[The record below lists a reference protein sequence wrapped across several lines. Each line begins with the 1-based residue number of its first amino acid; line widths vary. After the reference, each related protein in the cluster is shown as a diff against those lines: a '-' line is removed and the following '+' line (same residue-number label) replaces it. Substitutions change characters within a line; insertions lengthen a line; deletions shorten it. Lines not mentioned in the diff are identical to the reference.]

1 MAKPS
6 SGARKA
12 TPAAKKVKATKAP
25 PASKQKAA
33 PKKAK
38 AEEGGKKKPAA
49 KVAST
54 AKKAVSVAKAATKKV
69 VATVK
74 KAATTV
80 KEAATKQAPAK
91 EAPAKQAPAKQAP
104 AKQAPAKESTP
115 KLKDGA
121 ARVKEAAA
129 RAKEAAGK
137 TGQLPSAERPRPRAT
152 KLPPQGEPLN
162 KRDMEQLLTA
172 GAGRG
177 VMGEGSLKGRLVVN
191 DGMPYLVVVGRD
203 KRELTFL
210 LQGPDQEVLPAY
222 VDHKVSVSG
231 LIRKATNYGGS
242 VDVRKFSAKKPE
254 IEIPQPV
261 TEPENKLRFLSPGEV
276 SMVTNAGMGS
286 GMKGFATLRGNLEM
300 TGEEFVLVVSHG
312 GTRQQ
317 VSFILEGKGAK
328 GLRKHLGQTLAITG
342 VVDKTSGWGGRIEV
356 EAIELRPTEARL
368 MSREGMELVHVEG
381 EQPGPFE
388 VKLNHAFSVRLQE
401 QPGSTWA
408 IEPTMAKRVGLR
420 EANFEPGSDGGPA
433 TREFF
438 FSPRNPGSM
447 EIEFFLAKAL
457 NPGQVERS
465 FKMNVNVKP

>member
-25 PASKQKAA
+25 APASKQKAA

-38 AEEGGKKKPAA
+38 AEEGDKKKPAA

-80 KEAATKQAPAK
+80 KEATTKQAPAK
-91 EAPAKQAPAKQAP
+91 EAPAK
-104 AKQAPAKESTP
+104 ESAP

-177 VMGEGSLKGRLVVN
+177 VTGEGSLKGRLVVN
-191 DGMPYLVVVGRD
+191 EGMPYLVVVGRD

-231 LIRKATNYGGS
+231 LIKKATNYGGS

-276 SMVTNAGMGS
+276 SMVTNAGMGA

-328 GLRKHLGQTLAITG
+328 GLRKHLGQTLAVTG
-342 VVDKTSGWGGRIEV
+342 VVDKSSGWGGRIEV
-356 EAIELRPTEARL
+356 EAVELRPTEARL
-368 MSREGMELVHVEG
+368 MSREGMELVQVEG

-420 EANFEPGSDGGPA
+420 EANFEPGSDGSA

-465 FKMNVNVKP
+465 FKMTVNVKP

>member
-12 TPAAKKVKATKAP
+12 TPAAKKLKATKASA

-38 AEEGGKKKPAA
+38 AEEGGKKKPVE

-54 AKKAVSVAKAATKKV
+54 AKKAASVAKAATKKV
-69 VATVK
+69 VAQVK
-74 KAATTV
+74 KVAATV
-80 KEAATKQAPAK
+80 KEAATKQAPAAK
-91 EAPAKQAPAKQAP
+91 EAPAKEASG
-104 AKQAPAKESTP
+104 KEASP

-121 ARVKEAAA
+121 TRVKEAAA
-129 RAKEAAGK
+129 RAKEASGK
-137 TGQLPSAERPRPRAT
+137 VSQFPAAERPRPRAT

-177 VMGEGSLKGRLVVN
+177 VTGEGSLKGRLVVT

-231 LIRKATNYGGS
+231 LIKKATNYGGS

-276 SMVTNAGMGS
+276 SMVTNAGMGA

-356 EAIELRPTEARL
+356 EGVELRPTEARL
-368 MSREGMELVHVEG
+368 MSREGMELVQVEG

-388 VKLNHAFSVRLQE
+388 TKLNHAFAVRLQE
-401 QPGSTWA
+401 QPGFTWA
-408 IEPTMAKRVGLR
+408 IEPTAAKRVGLR
-420 EANFEPGSDGGPA
+420 EANFEPSADGSA

-465 FKMNVNVKP
+465 FKMTVNVKP